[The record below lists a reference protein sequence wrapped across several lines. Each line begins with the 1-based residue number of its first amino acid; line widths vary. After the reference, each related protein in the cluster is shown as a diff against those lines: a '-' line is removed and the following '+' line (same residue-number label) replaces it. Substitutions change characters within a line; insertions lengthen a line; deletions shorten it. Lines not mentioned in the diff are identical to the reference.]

1 MEFERHLQ
9 ILKACRIYRGNITKG
24 ALIRLIYELLDEHKG
39 KDFKDIDDFFSKLYP
54 EPVIQPVH
62 AGVNVRRR
70 RRPKRENP
78 FYDIP
83 DLEET

>member
-1 MEFERHLQ
+1 MEFQDHLN
-9 ILKACRIYRGNITKG
+9 ILRACRIYRGNITKG
-24 ALIRLIYELLDEHKG
+24 ALIRQIYLCMEHKG
-39 KDFKDIDDFFSKLYP
+39 FDFKDIDDFFSKLYP
-54 EPVIQPVH
+54 QRIVEPVH

-70 RRPKRENP
+70 RRRKAQNP

>member
-1 MEFERHLQ
+1 MEFEVHLE
-9 ILKACRIYRGNITKG
+9 ILKACRIYRGNITIG
-24 ALIRLIYELLDEHKG
+24 ALIRAIFQVIEEHKG

-70 RRPKRENP
+70 RKRENP

-83 DLEET
+83 DMEET

>member
-1 MEFERHLQ
+1 MEFNKHLE
-9 ILKACRIYRGNITKG
+9 ILRSLKIYRGNITKG
-24 ALIRLIYELLDEHKG
+24 ALIRQIYLCMEHKG
-39 KDFKDIDDFFSKLYP
+39 KDFNDIDDFFSKLYP

-70 RRPKRENP
+70 PKRENP

-83 DLEET
+83 DIEET